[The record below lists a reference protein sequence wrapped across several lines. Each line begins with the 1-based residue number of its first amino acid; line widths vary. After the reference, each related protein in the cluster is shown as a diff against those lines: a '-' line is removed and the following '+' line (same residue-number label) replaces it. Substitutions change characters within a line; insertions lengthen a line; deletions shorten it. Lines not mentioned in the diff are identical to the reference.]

1 MGKISFTIDMWTDLN
16 KTPYMAV
23 TAHWL
28 EQVSLQQQKV
38 NLCTDLISFVH
49 VPGTHTG
56 KHLAEVFLWVIDYL
70 KLDKK
75 IRFLILY

>member
-1 MGKISFTIDMWTDLN
+1 MGKISFTIDMWTDLD
-16 KTPYMAV
+16 KQPYMAV

-38 NLCTDLISFVH
+38 NLCTDLIGFMH
-49 VPGTHTG
+49 IPGAHTG
-56 KHLAEVFLWVIDYL
+56 ERLAEVFLWIIDCL

-75 IRFLILY
+75 VRFLILY